1 SGTPNELVRFVFH
14 PIIPLYGR
22 RSEGASRTIID
33 DRQRLRP
40 DALRPRMIPGV
51 ALRIALKAG
60 SPRRTSR
67 AVAASANF
75 ADSYQIDPDLSIIKC
90 GYRNLA

>member
-1 SGTPNELVRFVFH
+1 
-14 PIIPLYGR
+14 
-22 RSEGASRTIID
+22 
-33 DRQRLRP
+33 
-40 DALRPRMIPGV
+40 MIPGV